1 MFPYPQVG
9 QHVDE
14 LCPVHGAEDRP
25 FQALVVVLVQDAA
38 LASDVPGGVHVVAC
52 TARGGRG
59 DVDLHDVTCTPG
71 GGGAG
76 RRDASGRDGRA
87 QRGYLVEHGIR
98 STGRIPL

>member
-38 LASDVPGGVHVVAC
+38 LASDVPGGVHVVPC
-52 TARGGRG
+52 TITRRRG
-59 DVDLHDVTCTPG
+59 DVHVVACTPG
-71 GGGAG
+71 GE
-76 RRDASGRDGRA
+76 GRDGEMQVGWKGANRPRRRA
-87 QRGYLVEHGIR
+87 WDLQH
-98 STGRIPL
+98 